1 MLLLYTFKSVNSL
14 RFRDLMNV
22 YPQQL
27 NKLLEILEETHASN
41 TIVLDVH
48 DITSITDYM
57 IITTG
62 RSSRNTKAIAE
73 IILEQPK
80 NTMPKVLAISG
91 MELGEWVLIDFGDF
105 ILHIMQEHIRENY
118 NLEAL
123 WKNDLSN
130 KP

>member
-1 MLLLYTFKSVNSL
+1 MLAFLIKINCKRL
-14 RFRDLMNV
+14 RYRMST
-22 YPQQL
+22 YPKQL
-27 NKLLEILEETHASN
+27 NRLLEILLETQASN
-41 TIVLDVH
+41 TVVLDVQEM
-48 DITSITDYM
+48 TSITDYM

-62 RSSRNTKAIAE
+62 RSSRNVKAIAE

-80 NTMPKVLAISG
+80 NTLPKVLAISG

-105 ILHIMQEHIRENY
+105 ILHIMQEQTRINY

-123 WKNDLSN
+123 WQKDFSE